1 MLFNLSTRSTQ
12 EVLDD
17 HLRCRI
23 SADIEADIE
32 RNYSPDVVVLTSR
45 GAFEGHDA
53 VRDLNEKLREHVPDD
68 YEIVLNL
75 TKGSFGYIEWRAREP
90 GRSVEDGADS
100 FLIEAGKIMFQS
112 IHYSVQE
119 TMPL

>member
-1 MLFNLSTRSTQ
+1 MQSELRQRSTQ

-17 HLRCRI
+17 HLRCRK

-32 RNYSPDVVVLTSR
+32 RNYSPKVVVHTSR

-53 VRDLNEKLREHVPDD
+53 VRRLNSKLREHVPEDI
-68 YEIVLNL
+68 EIVLNL
-75 TKGSFGYIEWRAREP
+75 TTRRFAYIEWRAREP

-100 FLIEAGKIMFQS
+100 FVIEDGRIVFQS
-112 IHYSVQE
+112 IHYSVHE
-119 TMPL
+119 TMPM